1 MPNPGPLVLQAGELA
16 AAAGGR
22 LAAGRSG
29 ARVDGFVID
38 SRRVRAGDLFVA
50 IRGARLDGHRFVAEA
65 VRRGAAGV
73 VVSDASSAEPG
84 ASAPAA
90 PFVIVVPDTTRA
102 LQRLATFVR
111 RRSTARVVAITGSV
125 GKTTTKEL
133 VAAVL
138 AGSYRVLRNEGNLNN
153 HIGLPLSLLELRH
166 DPEVAVVE
174 LGMNHAGEI
183 SALVAIAE
191 PDVRVWTNVA
201 EAHAAFFDSIEGI
214 ADAKAEIMDGATSAS
229 QLVAN
234 AGDPRV
240 MARVAAF
247 PGRVT
252 TFGVETDADV
262 QATGVRARGL
272 CGMEATVRTPAG
284 SVPVRTPLLGYG
296 QIANVT
302 AAVAVAQLFSVPLDE
317 LAERVAACPPQPRR
331 GQVIELGDV
340 TIVDDTYN
348 SSPTA
353 LRAALD
359 ALGRETG
366 HARRVAI
373 LGEMLELG
381 ERSAE
386 LHEACGRAAAGAGFD
401 VVVAVGGEAAQA
413 LADGA
418 RAGGLPATAVAT
430 VPTGDETAERA
441 PAIVRDGD
449 LILVKGSRGIGLDR
463 VVDRL
468 RGQR

>member
-1 MPNPGPLVLQAGELA
+1 MPSPRPLVLQAGELA
-16 AAAGGR
+16 VAVGGW
-22 LAAGRSG
+22 LAAGDAR
-29 ARVDGFVID
+29 ARVAGFVID
-38 SRRVRAGDLFVA
+38 SRRVAAGDLFVA
-50 IRGARLDGHRFVAEA
+50 IRGTRLDGHRFVAEA

-73 VVSDASSAEPG
+73 VVSDASAAERG
-84 ASAPAA
+84 TEA

-102 LQRLATFVR
+102 LQGLATFVR
-111 RRSTARVVAITGSV
+111 RRSRARVVAITGSV

-133 VAAVL
+133 VAALL
-138 AGSYRVLRNEGNLNN
+138 AGRYRVFRNEGNLNN

-166 DPEVAVVE
+166 DPQVAVVE

-183 SALVAIAE
+183 RALVAIAE
-191 PDVRVWTNVA
+191 PDIRVWTNVA
-201 EAHAAFFDSIEGI
+201 EVHSAFFESIEGI
-214 ADAKAEIMDGATSAS
+214 ADAKAEIMDGATPRS

-234 AGDPRV
+234 AGDARV
-240 MARVAAF
+240 MARTAAF

-262 QATGVRARGL
+262 QATAVEARGL
-272 CGMEATVRTPAG
+272 RGMAATLRTPAG
-284 SVPVRTPLLGYG
+284 SLPVRTPLLGYG

-302 AAVAVAQLFSVPLDE
+302 AAVAVAQLFPVPLAE
-317 LAERVAACPPQPRR
+317 LAERVAACPAQPRR
-331 GQVIELGDV
+331 GQVVERGDV

-348 SSPTA
+348 SSPAA
-353 LRAALD
+353 LQAALD
-359 ALGRETG
+359 AVGRETG
-366 HARRVAI
+366 YARRVAI

-381 ERSAE
+381 ERANA
-386 LHEACGRAAAGAGFD
+386 LHEACGRAAADAGFD
-401 VVVAVGGEAAQA
+401 IVVAVGGEAAQA

-418 RAGGLPATAVAT
+418 RAGGLPATAVST
-430 VPTGDETAERA
+430 VPTGDETAELA

-449 LILVKGSRGIGLDR
+449 LVLVKGSRGIGLDR

>member
-1 MPNPGPLVLQAGELA
+1 M
-16 AAAGGR
+16 
-22 LAAGRSG
+22 
-29 ARVDGFVID
+29 
-38 SRRVRAGDLFVA
+38 
-50 IRGARLDGHRFVAEA
+50 
-65 VRRGAAGV
+65 
-73 VVSDASSAEPG
+73 
-84 ASAPAA
+84 
-90 PFVIVVPDTTRA
+90 
-102 LQRLATFVR
+102 
-111 RRSTARVVAITGSV
+111 
-125 GKTTTKEL
+125 
-133 VAAVL
+133 
-138 AGSYRVLRNEGNLNN
+138 LRNEGNLNN

-183 SALVAIAE
+183 STLVAIAE
-191 PDVRVWTNVA
+191 PDIRVWTNVA
-201 EAHAAFFDSIEGI
+201 EVHSAFFDSIEGI

-262 QATGVRARGL
+262 QATAVRARGL
-272 CGMEATVRTPAG
+272 CGMAATIRTPAG

-381 ERSAE
+381 ERSAA
-386 LHEACGRAAAGAGFD
+386 LHEACGRAAADAGFE

-418 RAGGLPATAVAT
+418 RAGGLPATAVST

>member
-1 MPNPGPLVLQAGELA
+1 MPSPRPLVLQAGELA

-22 LAAGRSG
+22 LAAGDAR
-29 ARVDGFVID
+29 ARVAGFVID
-38 SRRVRAGDLFVA
+38 SRRVAAGDLFLA
-50 IRGARLDGHRFVAEA
+50 IRGTRLDGHRFVAEA

-73 VVSDASSAEPG
+73 VVSDASAAAPG
-84 ASAPAA
+84 AAAPEA

-111 RRSTARVVAITGSV
+111 RRSSARVVAITGSV

-133 VAAVL
+133 VAALL
-138 AGSYRVLRNEGNLNN
+138 AGRYRVFRNEGNLNN

-166 DPEVAVVE
+166 DPQVAVVE

-183 SALVAIAE
+183 GTLVAIAE
-191 PDVRVWTNVA
+191 PDIRVWTNVA
-201 EAHAAFFDSIEGI
+201 EVHSAFFESIEGI
-214 ADAKAEIMDGATSAS
+214 ADAKAEIMDGATPRS

-234 AGDPRV
+234 AGDARV
-240 MARVAAF
+240 MARAAAF

-262 QATGVRARGL
+262 QATAVEARGL
-272 CGMEATVRTPAG
+272 RGMAATLRTPAG
-284 SVPVRTPLLGYG
+284 SLPVRTPLLGYG

-302 AAVAVAQLFSVPLDE
+302 AAVAVAQLFPVPLAE
-317 LAERVAACPPQPRR
+317 LAERVAACPAQPRR
-331 GQVIELGDV
+331 GQVVERGDV

-348 SSPTA
+348 SSPAA
-353 LRAALD
+353 LQAALD
-359 ALGRETG
+359 AVGRETG
-366 HARRVAI
+366 YARRVAV

-381 ERSAE
+381 VRANA
-386 LHEACGRAAAGAGFD
+386 LHEACGRAAADAGFD
-401 VVVAVGGEAAQA
+401 IVVAVGGEAAQA

-418 RAGGLPATAVAT
+418 RAGGLPATAVST
-430 VPTGDETAERA
+430 VPTGDETAELA

-449 LILVKGSRGIGLDR
+449 LVLVKGSRGIGLDR

>member
-1 MPNPGPLVLQAGELA
+1 MPSSRPLVLHAGELA

-22 LAAGRSG
+22 LAAGCAG
-29 ARVDGFVID
+29 ARVNGFVID
-38 SRRVRAGDLFVA
+38 SRRVGPGDLFVA
-50 IRGARLDGHRFVAEA
+50 IRGARLDGHEFVADA

-73 VVSDASSAEPG
+73 VVSDASAAAPG
-84 ASAPAA
+84 AEAPEA
-90 PFVIVVPDTTRA
+90 PFVIVVSDTTRA
-102 LQRLATFVR
+102 LQCLATFVR
-111 RRSTARVVAITGSV
+111 RRSSARVVAITGSV

-133 VAAVL
+133 VAAAL
-138 AGSYRVLRNEGNLNN
+138 AGSYRVFRNEGNLNN

-183 SALVAIAE
+183 GTLVAIAE
-191 PDVRVWTNVA
+191 PDIRVWTNVA
-201 EAHAAFFDSIEGI
+201 EVHSAFFESIEGI
-214 ADAKAEIMDGATSAS
+214 ADAKAEIMDGATSSS

-240 MARVAAF
+240 MARVATF

-252 TFGVETDADV
+252 TFGVETAADV
-262 QATGVRARGL
+262 QATAVQPRGVH
-272 CGMEATVRTPAG
+272 GMAATIRTPAG
-284 SVPVRTPLLGYG
+284 AVPVRTPLLGYG

-302 AAVAVAQLFSVPLDE
+302 AAVAVAQLFPVRLDD
-317 LAERVAACPPQPRR
+317 LAERIAACPPQPRR
-331 GQVIELGDV
+331 GQVVELGAMTV
-340 TIVDDTYN
+340 VDDTYN

-366 HARRVAI
+366 YARRVAI

-381 ERSAE
+381 ARSTA
-386 LHEACGRAAAGAGFD
+386 LHEACGRAAADAGFD
-401 VVVAVGGEAAQA
+401 VVVAVGGQAARG

-418 RAGGLPATAVAT
+418 RAGGLPATAVST
-430 VPTGDETAERA
+430 FGTGDEAAGRA

-449 LILVKGSRGIGLDR
+449 LVLVKGSRGVGMDR

-468 RGQR
+468 RGRR

>member
-1 MPNPGPLVLQAGELA
+1 MSSPGPLVLQAGELA
-16 AAAGGR
+16 VAAGGR
-22 LAAGRSG
+22 LAAGNPR
-29 ARVDGFVID
+29 ARVAGFVID
-38 SRRVRAGDLFVA
+38 SRRVGPGDLFVA
-50 IRGARLDGHRFVAEA
+50 IRGERLDGHRFVAEA

-73 VVSDASSAEPG
+73 VVSDGSSAELGG
-84 ASAPAA
+84 AAPEV
-90 PFVIVVPDTTRA
+90 PFVILVSDTTQA

-111 RRSTARVVAITGSV
+111 RRSGARVVAITGSV

-133 VAAVL
+133 VAGLL
-138 AGSYRVLRNEGNLNN
+138 AGSYRVLRSEGNLNN
-153 HIGLPLSLLELRH
+153 HIGLPLSLLELRR

-183 SALVAIAE
+183 STLVAIAE
-191 PDVRVWTNVA
+191 PDIRVWTNVA
-201 EAHAAFFDSIEGI
+201 EVHSAFFESIEGI

-234 AGDPRV
+234 ADDPRV

-262 QATGVRARGL
+262 RATEVQARGL
-272 CGMEATVRTPAG
+272 RGMAATIRTPAG
-284 SVPVRTPLLGYG
+284 SVPVRTRLLGYG

-302 AAVAVAQLFSVPLDE
+302 AAVAVAQLFPVPLDE
-317 LAERVAACPPQPRR
+317 LAERIAACPPQPRR
-331 GQVIELGDV
+331 GQVLQLDGV

-348 SSPTA
+348 SSPIA
-353 LRAALD
+353 LRTALD
-359 ALGRETG
+359 AVGRETG
-366 HARRVAI
+366 YARRVAI

-381 ERSAE
+381 ARSTA
-386 LHEACGRAAAGAGFD
+386 LHEACGRAAAEAGFH
-401 VVVAVGGEAAQA
+401 VVIAVGKQAAQA

-418 RAGGLPATAVAT
+418 RRGGVPATAVTTYA
-430 VPTGDETAERA
+430 TGDEAAEHA
-441 PAIVRDGD
+441 PAIVRGGD
-449 LILVKGSRGIGLDR
+449 LVLVKGSRGIGLDR

-468 RGQR
+468 RERR

>member
-1 MPNPGPLVLQAGELA
+1 MSRPGPLVLHAGELA

-22 LAAGRSG
+22 LAAGCSR

-38 SRRVRAGDLFVA
+38 SRRVGPGDMFVA
-50 IRGARLDGHRFVAEA
+50 IRGTRLDGHRFVAEA
-65 VRRGAAGV
+65 IRRGAAGV
-73 VVSDASSAEPG
+73 VVSDAWSAEPG
-84 ASAPAA
+84 GAGPEA
-90 PFVIVVPDTTRA
+90 PFVIRVPDTTRS
-102 LQRLATFVR
+102 LQRIATFVR
-111 RRSTARVVAITGSV
+111 RRSGARVVAITGSV

-133 VAAVL
+133 VAALL
-138 AGSYRVLRNEGNLNN
+138 AGSYRVLRSEGNLNN

-174 LGMNHAGEI
+174 LAMNHAGEI
-183 SALVAIAE
+183 STLVAIAE
-191 PDVRVWTNVA
+191 PDIRVWTNVA
-201 EAHAAFFDSIEGI
+201 EVHSAFFESIEGI
-214 ADAKAEIMDGATSAS
+214 ADAKAEIMDGADSAS

-240 MARVAAF
+240 MARAAAF

-252 TFGVETDADV
+252 TFGVDTDADV
-262 QATGVRARGL
+262 EATAVQARGL
-272 CGMEATVRTPAG
+272 RGMAATIRTPAG
-284 SVPVRTPLLGYG
+284 SVPVRTRLLGYG
-296 QIANVT
+296 QMANVT
-302 AAVAVAQLFSVPLDE
+302 AAVAVAQLFAVPLDE
-317 LAERVAACPPQPRR
+317 LAERIAACPPQPRR
-331 GQVIELGDV
+331 GQVVELDGV

-359 ALGRETG
+359 AAGRETG
-366 HARRVAI
+366 YARRVAI

-381 ERSAE
+381 ARSAA
-386 LHEACGRAAAGAGFD
+386 LHEACGRAAADAGFD
-401 VVVAVGGEAAQA
+401 VVVAVGGQAARA

-418 RAGGLPATAVAT
+418 RAGGLPATAVSTFAS
-430 VPTGDETAERA
+430 GEETAGHA
-441 PAIVRDGD
+441 PGIVRDGD

-468 RGQR
+468 RGQG

>member
-50 IRGARLDGHRFVAEA
+50 IRGTRLDGHRFVAEA

-84 ASAPAA
+84 AAAPAA
-90 PFVIVVPDTTRA
+90 PFVIVVSDTTRA

-133 VAAVL
+133 VAALL

-166 DPEVAVVE
+166 DPEVAVFE

-183 SALVAIAE
+183 STLVAIAE
-191 PDVRVWTNVA
+191 PDIRVWTNVA
-201 EAHAAFFDSIEGI
+201 EVHAAFFDSIEGI

-240 MARVAAF
+240 MARVVAF

-262 QATGVRARGL
+262 QATAVRARGL
-272 CGMEATVRTPAG
+272 CGMAATIRTPAG

-331 GQVIELGDV
+331 GQVIQLGDV

-381 ERSAE
+381 ERSAA
-386 LHEACGRAAAGAGFD
+386 LHEACGRAAADAGFD

-418 RAGGLPATAVAT
+418 RAGGLPATAVST